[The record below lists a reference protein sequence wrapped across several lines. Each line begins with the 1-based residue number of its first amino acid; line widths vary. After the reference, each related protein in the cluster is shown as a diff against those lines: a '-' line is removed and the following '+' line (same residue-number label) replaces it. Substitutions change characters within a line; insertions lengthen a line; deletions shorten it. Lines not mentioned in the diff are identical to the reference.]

1 MMLYKISKISRD
13 NIIFPMDDIVS
24 LFFNK
29 TNKSSFLKKKS
40 FWSLRDIDI
49 HSQCPNLFPYF
60 SLENVQPKFIKH
72 LLELRHWKLHFELTK
87 QA

>member
-13 NIIFPMDDIVS
+13 NIIFPMD

-29 TNKSSFLKKKS
+29 TNKSYFYFFFKKS

>member
-1 MMLYKISKISRD
+1 MMLYKSSKISRD
-13 NIIFPMDDIVS
+13 NIVFPMD

-29 TNKSSFLKKKS
+29 TNKSYFFFLKKKS
-40 FWSLRDIDI
+40 FWRLRNIDI
-49 HSQCPNLFPYF
+49 HSQCSNLFPYF

>member
-29 TNKSSFLKKKS
+29 TNKSSFLKKKIILKS
-40 FWSLRDIDI
+40 PWYWHPQSVPKSL
-49 HSQCPNLFPYF
+49 SLF
-60 SLENVQPKFIKH
+60 
-72 LLELRHWKLHFELTK
+72 LLRECAAKIY
-87 QA
+87 QAPIGAQTLKAALWAD

>member
-29 TNKSSFLKKKS
+29 TNKSSF
-40 FWSLRDIDI
+40 
-49 HSQCPNLFPYF
+49 
-60 SLENVQPKFIKH
+60 
-72 LLELRHWKLHFELTK
+72 
-87 QA
+87 

>member
-1 MMLYKISKISRD
+1 MMLSKFSKIFGD
-13 NIIFPMDDIVS
+13 NTILPMD
-24 LFFNK
+24 LFFNN
-29 TNKSSFLKKKS
+29 TNKAYFFFKKKS
-40 FWSLRDIDI
+40 FWRLHDIDI
-49 HSQCPNLFPYF
+49 HSQCSNLFPYF